1 MSPLQ
6 LALWG
11 LAGGFVVEGLELVAA
26 IRRTRGWPWR
36 VHGEVGLAP
45 YLVSVALR
53 LAVSGVLAAA
63 LGANGQVSGPAG
75 AAMIGITAPL
85 IVEKAFRQLGTAP
98 ASLAESPGRAAEPEQ
113 PLNEQST
120 SAVAR
125 SGVAWEAGDA
135 T

>member
-1 MSPLQ
+1 
-6 LALWG
+6 
-11 LAGGFVVEGLELVAA
+11 
-26 IRRTRGWPWR
+26 
-36 VHGEVGLAP
+36 
-45 YLVSVALR
+45 
-53 LAVSGVLAAA
+53 
-63 LGANGQVSGPAG
+63 
-75 AAMIGITAPL
+75 MIGITAPL